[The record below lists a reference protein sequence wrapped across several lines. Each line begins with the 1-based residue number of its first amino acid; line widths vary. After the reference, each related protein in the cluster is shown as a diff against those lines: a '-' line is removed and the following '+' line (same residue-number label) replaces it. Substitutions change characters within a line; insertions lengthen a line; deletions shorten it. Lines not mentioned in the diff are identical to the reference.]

1 MLATTPSLLN
11 HSSASKKR
19 LSSSWSRFLA
29 VHQHGCSACSVM
41 YIYILIM
48 ISKVIHTSCDRLKTL
63 IPLDSE
69 ITQAPNISYD
79 CIYTFWHS
87 IKMQTSENRCL
98 GHIEINQ
105 RISTKMVHCYGMISQ
120 LMQAAESSWP
130 KHVQYAIAI
139 QYLRFTSCRFSPW
152 DIWNSKI
159 QVGRR

>member
-63 IPLDSE
+63 IALDSE

-98 GHIEINQ
+98 GHIEINR
-105 RISTKMVHCYGMISQ
+105 RISTKMAHCYGMISL
-120 LMQAAESSWP
+120 LMQAAESSWRTCP
-130 KHVQYAIAI
+130 ICHNKIIAQVHQLQI
-139 QYLRFTSCRFSPW
+139 LSPR
-152 DIWNSKI
+152 DIWNGKI